1 MPSNSSRL
9 DTIAGILAISI
20 RLRVNL
26 REYPPLQILCRKI
39 NTINCLVT
47 IKNVKRRE
55 SLNEDVFEAS
65 VVHFFIVFHR
75 TFWGFC
81 SHLLKIK
88 PSDEFFP
95 SN

>member
-26 REYPPLQILCRKI
+26 REYPPPLQILCRKI

-65 VVHFFIVFHR
+65 VVHFFIVSYIR
-75 TFWGFC
+75 CYGEYLLGF
-81 SHLLKIK
+81 LFAFAE
-88 PSDEFFP
+88 D
-95 SN
+95 